1 MNKVKSLLQG
11 IGIFA
16 GTLLL
21 LWGFLIVAAAI
32 PNHALQKNMEKSALY
47 YTKSEAF
54 AFCDKE
60 RMNGI
65 ADNYAD
71 SIWVNV
77 AWYMGKGNPM
87 VSSIDTIYYDGE
99 GRGQNVGLYEAVTDE
114 EQEGNTDYTRYW
126 HGTAGVIRI
135 LHLFT
140 DVNGIKY
147 LGLITALSLAAVI
160 MILLIRD
167 RKDRLAFA
175 FAVSICAVKIW
186 NIRLSMEYQPAFI
199 LSFLLCILYL
209 MLEKKGNKYLNFLPV
224 ISGTATAFFD
234 FLTTETMVILLPLI
248 LVIAIRALDKR
259 VGTLKDNLMFVI
271 LQGMTWLV
279 SYGTTILI
287 KWLLATVLTG
297 ENKFALAL
305 FMAKERVN
313 GTVYMH
319 GNESMFLQRW
329 NALAANLT
337 VLFGG
342 TERIEDIPLTA
353 GIILLVIFG
362 IIFGICMFKTRK
374 ESKTAKITL
383 KTKQEK
389 RIVTVILFLLG
400 LIVVLR
406 YLVLSNHSYL
416 HAFFTYRGFVSL
428 IMAML
433 SIVIVN
439 FDKRAKGEK

>member
-11 IGIFA
+11 IGIFI

-21 LWGFLIVAAAI
+21 LWGFLIAAAAI

-54 AFCDKE
+54 AFCDKDK
-60 RMNGI
+60 MNGI

-77 AWYMGKGNPM
+77 AWYMGKENPI

-99 GRGQNVGLYEAVTDE
+99 GRGQNVGLYEAVTNE

-147 LGLITALSLAAVI
+147 LGLITALGLAAII

-167 RKDRLAFA
+167 RKDMVAFA
-175 FAVSICAVKIW
+175 FAVSVCAVKIW

-199 LSFLLCILYL
+199 LSFLFCILYL
-209 MLEKKGNKYLNFLPV
+209 LLEKEGNSYLKFLPIV
-224 ISGTATAFFD
+224 GGTATAFFD
-234 FLTTETMVILLPLI
+234 FLTTETMTILLPLI
-248 LVIAIRALDKR
+248 LVITVRTLDGR
-259 VGTLKDNLMFVI
+259 LGTWKNNFKFIFM
-271 LQGMTWLV
+271 QGMTWGIA
-279 SYGTTILI
+279 YGAAIFI
-287 KWLLATVLTG
+287 KWLLATALTG
-297 ENKFALAL
+297 ENKFALAF

-313 GTVYMH
+313 GTVYMN
-319 GNESMFLQRW
+319 GSENMFLQRW

-353 GIILLVIFG
+353 GIILVVIFG
-362 IIFGICMFKTRK
+362 IIFGICMFKTGK
-374 ESKTAKITL
+374 ESQTAKITL

-389 RIVTVILFLLG
+389 QTVTVILFLLG
-400 LIVVLR
+400 LIVVFR